1 MLAGIDTRVYG
12 TCLSPRQKGACWACR
27 CRPHGVFTTAPPL
40 QCPLHRQ
47 VTCIRRLV
55 CIETRAYAHAGCWHT
70 ATSPDADD
78 LRPLQ
83 PGKILPSNQVEV
95 LHNIVVGFYLPRVEA
110 ALGDLKVGRV
120 LDGAAIVGISR
131 AYASVSEF
139 VWICACLHVLGNF
152 PLAMGGE
159 DGDPRC
165 SPQAWG

>member
-12 TCLSPRQKGACWACR
+12 TCLGPLYSPRQKGACWACR

-70 ATSPDADD
+70 ATSLDADD

-120 LDGAAIVGISR
+120 PDGTPIVSAVLAAKTGPPLR
-131 AYASVSEF
+131 
-139 VWICACLHVLGNF
+139 GNSTGN
-152 PLAMGGE
+152 LVT
-159 DGDPRC
+159 
-165 SPQAWG
+165 